1 MCNIDNYFKDIVNI
15 NNTIERMFEPYKEVI
30 KDINNQNKKYIK
42 HTQGATSQ
50 AVFAINTTELFDEK
64 IESIRKI
71 NENLAGEINQAIEPM
86 QNINFIPDNLIIS
99 KFLVSYNSIKNL
111 IDNFEKYEV
120 SLTKNQ
126 LNALN
131 KIKKNNLFTIDIEA
145 EIDNFS
151 NEQKRTFKD
160 YIKQSYK
167 KIAKKL
173 NDEEITEETS
183 KFIVTL
189 QVEDNLSN
197 ISSGIEDYLIII
209 EALTLFIK

>member
-1 MCNIDNYFKDIVNI
+1 MMKKSQKNKQNNI
-15 NNTIERMFEPYKEVI
+15 
-30 KDINNQNKKYIK
+30 KKK
-42 HTQGATSQ
+42 
-50 AVFAINTTELFDEK
+50 
-64 IESIRKI
+64 
-71 NENLAGEINQAIEPM
+71 
-86 QNINFIPDNLIIS
+86 
-99 KFLVSYNSIKNL
+99 
-111 IDNFEKYEV
+111 
-120 SLTKNQ
+120 
-126 LNALN
+126 
-131 KIKKNNLFTIDIEA
+131 KKNNLFTIDIEA

>member
-1 MCNIDNYFKDIVNI
+1 TYKQI
-15 NNTIERMFEPYKEVI
+15 NKNKN
-30 KDINNQNKKYIK
+30 KQKKKYIK
-42 HTQGATSQ
+42 HNQGATRQ
-50 AVFAINTTELFDEK
+50 AVLEINTTEILDEK

-71 NENLAGEINQAIEPM
+71 NENLAGENNQAIETM

-160 YIKQSYK
+160 YIKQSY
-167 KIAKKL
+167 
-173 NDEEITEETS
+173 
-183 KFIVTL
+183 
-189 QVEDNLSN
+189 
-197 ISSGIEDYLIII
+197 
-209 EALTLFIK
+209 